1 MVCSYSITALFMV
14 LLLNCN
20 VGNTTDILDIRDE
33 YNTVIKYAAIIL
45 FSLALLYNTV
55 SNVLMAILFCCGR
68 NSFYSHS
75 FVLISSQLIICN
87 FLNFI
92 PQVIIVLFEMLKT
105 EIDAYMS
112 TWAHSIFATIDTF
125 SFLATLHFTFFLAV
139 NRLVVLSLPKFSV
152 FFESAKFYF
161 LIACV
166 WLSVLVI
173 SLTEFHYCFKTFN
186 VSNLQWSFNCTKT
199 TVKSG
204 AIFLKIRYI
213 WTLALPIAMFSLY
226 IPIFWNMRRKRNSV
240 LDLRRTSGNIAGTKL
255 KSTTNNGKY
264 ERSMLIQA
272 AVVCG
277 AMEIEIICFYFLPQ
291 FAAKL
296 AGKEAGIPINI
307 FINCYVIFNGAVLPT
322 VNLIF
327 FKRFRNEVKR
337 TIIELSSR
345 INNMK

>member
-1 MVCSYSITALFMV
+1 MMATSHYVILLF
-14 LLLNCN
+14 LISSLNCDEGNMAN
-20 VGNTTDILDIRDE
+20 VFAIRDE
-33 YNTVIKYAAIIL
+33 YYRIKKYVALIL

-55 SNVLMAILFCCGR
+55 GNVLMAIVFYCGQD
-68 NSFYSHS
+68 SFYSHS

-92 PQVIIVLFEMLKT
+92 PQVTIVLFEMLKT
-105 EIDAYMS
+105 EINDAYMS

-139 NRLVVLSLPKFSV
+139 NRLVVLSLPKFS
-152 FFESAKFYF
+152 F

-173 SLTEFHYCFKTFN
+173 SLTEFHYCIKTFN
-186 VSNLQWSFNCTKT
+186 VSNLKWSFNCTKT
-199 TVKSG
+199 TFESG

-226 IPIFWNMRRKRNSV
+226 IPIFCKMRRKRYIF
-240 LDLRRTSGNIAGTKL
+240 DLKRRSDNIGTKL

-296 AGKEAGIPINI
+296 AGKEAGIPVNI

-337 TIIELSSR
+337 TIIELLSK
-345 INNMK
+345 INM